1 MEYIHSKGYLH
12 IDLKSN
18 NALLEQRNDCFCSVI
33 IDFGKGKLIAKVGWS
48 SSKIWHSKIWPADY
62 IVPEVR
68 NGFKETTAGDIYLL
82 GKMLKQA
89 VFGRSLSNLFS
100 RIISQT
106 TNSSYID
113 KPSVL
118 ELIILLKNIAKQKC
132 SCKICFG
139 MFSWRLCATEITHL
153 TKQIYFSWSFMNQ
166 VSY

>member
-1 MEYIHSKGYLH
+1 M
-12 IDLKSN
+12 
-18 NALLEQRNDCFCSVI
+18 
-33 IDFGKGKLIAKVGWS
+33 
-48 SSKIWHSKIWPADY
+48 
-62 IVPEVR
+62 PEVR

-139 MFSWRLCATEITHL
+139 MFS
-153 TKQIYFSWSFMNQ
+153 
-166 VSY
+166 